1 MSGRRITLAGVAG
14 SMLLICP
21 LIVSAAEFDYVRDLQ
36 TRAIESGK
44 ADWGRWGS
52 HTGKYSSWIS
62 HSNRLV
68 PLYSF
73 GMGLESVSGENSPY
87 RSVEKLKRLYGKV
100 PAGTANPEAEY
111 FDQTDVYSLQKA
123 AAKSGKQRII
133 LFVFD
138 GMDWQTTWAA
148 ATYKSGDVKYRTG
161 RGAGLAFQDYSKTE
175 TDFGYFVSAP
185 HNDGTKRNVDS
196 QTVENPGGTKPSG
209 YSGRIGGQFPWSEP
223 LDPLYP
229 IGLGR
234 DFRHVY
240 TDSSSSATSLCSG
253 IKTYNGAVNVDHTG
267 KNVEPLARQLQRDGF
282 SIGLVSS
289 VPISHATPASG
300 YANNVSRSD
309 YQDLTRDL
317 LGLKSVSHPQ
327 NALQGVDVLLGA
339 GWGEDRLMDSAQGE
353 NFNPGDKAEN
363 RYLAAAD
370 LKTIQTQENRPWTTV
385 LREAGRNGVD
395 ALDAA
400 AHKAA
405 LEKKRLFGM
414 FGVTKGHLPFQTAD
428 GGFNPTVS
436 AGAAVANIAKTV
448 AAEKYST
455 ADIDE
460 NPTLADMTG
469 AALRVLSARSD
480 RFWLMVEAGD
490 VDWANHSNN
499 IDNSIGAVLS
509 GEAAFSTVTDWVE
522 ANGGWKDTVVFVTAD
537 HGHYLVLEKPEVLL
551 PVPQ

>member
-1 MSGRRITLAGVAG
+1 MSGRKITLAIVAG
-14 SMLLICP
+14 SLLLICP
-21 LIVSAAEFDYVRDLQ
+21 LIVSAAELDQVRNLQ

-52 HTGKYSSWIS
+52 HTDKYSSWIN

-73 GMGLESVSGENSPY
+73 GMGLESVSGEDSPY
-87 RSVEKLKRLYGKV
+87 RSVEKLKRLYGNV
-100 PAGTANPEAEY
+100 PSGTINPEAEY

-123 AAKSGKQRII
+123 AVASGKKRII

-148 ATYKSGDVKYRTG
+148 ATYKSGVKYRTG
-161 RGAGLAFQDYSKTE
+161 RGTGLAFQDYSKTE
-175 TDFGYFVSAP
+175 TSFGYFVSAP

-209 YSGRIGGQFPWSEP
+209 YSARIGGPFPWSEP

-234 DFRHVY
+234 DFRHIY
-240 TDSSSSATSLCSG
+240 TDSASSATSLCSG
-253 IKTYNGAVNVDHTG
+253 IKTYNGAVNIDPAG
-267 KNVEPLARQLQRDGF
+267 KHVEPLARKLQRDGF
-282 SIGLVSS
+282 AIGLVSS

-317 LGLKSVSHPQ
+317 LGLKSISHPQ
-327 NALQGVDVLLGA
+327 HALQGVDVLLGA
-339 GWGEDRLMDSAQGE
+339 GWGEDRLKDSAQGE
-353 NFNPGDKAEN
+353 NFNPSDKAEN

-370 LKTIQTQENRPWTTV
+370 LKTIQSQKRSPWMTV
-385 LREAGRNGVD
+385 LREAGRNGAN
-395 ALDAA
+395 ALAA
-400 AHKAA
+400 AARTAA
-405 LEKKRLFGM
+405 DQKTRLFGM

-436 AGAAVANIAKTV
+436 AGASVGNIAKTV
-448 AAEKYST
+448 AAEQYSK

-460 NPTLADMTG
+460 NPTLADMTS
-469 AALRVLSARSD
+469 AALRVLSSRSD
-480 RFWLMVEAGD
+480 RFWLMVEPGD

-509 GEAAFSTVTDWVE
+509 GEAAFSTVTNWVE
-522 ANGGWKDTVVFVTAD
+522 ANGGWNDTAVFVTAD